1 MLSMISSGEGC
12 SKASRGSNEPRG
24 AFFRISTGL
33 AYFIDLVLPLVTEV
47 NSKSALLAAI
57 GPFFIPAA

>member
-1 MLSMISSGEGC
+1 MIV
-12 SKASRGSNEPRG
+12 SRSCW
-24 AFFRISTGL
+24 AFFRISTGP

-47 NSKSALLAAI
+47 NSKRALLAAI